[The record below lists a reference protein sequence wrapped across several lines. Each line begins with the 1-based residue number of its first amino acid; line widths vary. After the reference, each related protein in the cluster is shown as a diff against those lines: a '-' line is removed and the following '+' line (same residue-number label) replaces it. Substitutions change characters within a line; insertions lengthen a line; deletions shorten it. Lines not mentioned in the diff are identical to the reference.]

1 VQGGA
6 GVMGGK
12 LVVLMILGLFVFC
25 ACSSVKDDFDRLQ
38 GVGKE
43 YCSARN
49 MQFKGLYSDSEG
61 IYSLCYTV
69 SPLKEYRFEVT

>member
-1 VQGGA
+1 MESKIV
-6 GVMGGK
+6 VI
-12 LVVLMILGLFVFC
+12 LVLLSLFVLTS
-25 ACSSVKDDFDRLQ
+25 CSSVKDDFDRLQ

-43 YCSARN
+43 YCSDRN
-49 MQFKGLYSDSEG
+49 MQFKGLYSDSAG